1 MSDHDSQL
9 CYHQY
14 TKEDIVFDPRNH
26 FYLNGIKFVSLRV
39 VREMKR
45 ARAESKDWYDI
56 VLIDRTLGVSLIKI
70 FILRL
75 LLFGK
80 RVLDRLGGWVRL
92 KIANTR
98 NLIDDQFA
106 PYIRTVHYCGYY
118 VFYSKGTS
126 IVQRIHDA
134 GVYEGE
140 TCNAIVRELSHFKDP
155 VFLDVGANVGLISI
169 NVLANIPDVVI
180 HAFEPGIHQYELF
193 KKTIEKNAL
202 QSKISLHSEAL
213 GDIPGQKSFF
223 VHNSRDASGDGFI
236 DTGRAGEAKTIT
248 VKVTTLDEW
257 ATHSE
262 VSPNVI
268 KIDTEGAELWVLQG
282 GENYILKEK
291 PVIFL
296 EISVKNLHAY
306 PYTHKEIVRW
316 LHDHSYQLYT
326 IKGVPV
332 DEVTIVNYMDVEDTF
347 IARTE

>member
-1 MSDHDSQL
+1 
-9 CYHQY
+9 
-14 TKEDIVFDPRNH
+14 
-26 FYLNGIKFVSLRV
+26 
-39 VREMKR
+39 MKR

-169 NVLANIPDVVI
+169 
-180 HAFEPGIHQYELF
+180 
-193 KKTIEKNAL
+193 
-202 QSKISLHSEAL
+202 
-213 GDIPGQKSFF
+213 
-223 VHNSRDASGDGFI
+223 
-236 DTGRAGEAKTIT
+236 T
-248 VKVTTLDEW
+248 V
-257 ATHSE
+257 
-262 VSPNVI
+262 
-268 KIDTEGAELWVLQG
+268 
-282 GENYILKEK
+282 
-291 PVIFL
+291 
-296 EISVKNLHAY
+296 
-306 PYTHKEIVRW
+306 
-316 LHDHSYQLYT
+316 
-326 IKGVPV
+326 
-332 DEVTIVNYMDVEDTF
+332 
-347 IARTE
+347 